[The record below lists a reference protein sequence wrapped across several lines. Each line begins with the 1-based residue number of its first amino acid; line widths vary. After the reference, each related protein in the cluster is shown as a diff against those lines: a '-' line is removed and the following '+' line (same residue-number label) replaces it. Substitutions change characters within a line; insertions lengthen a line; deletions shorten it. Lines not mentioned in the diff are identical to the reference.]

1 MVPSFRNFALW
12 VFIFLLVIALVT
24 LFQNTARPPGSAV
37 AYSQLLADVDAG
49 RIATIVLPGDK
60 EITGTYPDGR
70 SFWTYEP
77 SDPQLAARL
86 AQRGVQ
92 VSVKRVPPSD
102 TTPWFIAL
110 IVNWLPILVFIGAWI
125 FLSRQLQQGG
135 PGGRGPGQQ

>member
-1 MVPSFRNFALW
+1 MVPNFRNFALW
-12 VFIFLLVIALVT
+12 VLIFLLVIALVT
-24 LFQNTARPPGSAV
+24 LFQSPDRRPPGNAV

-49 RIATIVLPGDK
+49 RIATIVLPGD
-60 EITGTYPDGR
+60 PDGR

-92 VSVKRVPPSD
+92 VSVKRALPSD
-102 TTPWFIAL
+102 TPPWFIAL

-135 PGGRGPGQQ
+135 PAGRGPGQQ